1 MATREDVEAY
11 LIRAGAE
18 YDEVEEGTWVVRGQE
33 THSVDVVIRV
43 EDPIVVYRVKVMSLP
58 EQGQER
64 FLRQLLE
71 LNAREMLYASFGLEE
86 SVVVVGGAQQLESL
100 DFNEFQAMLDD
111 LSLAVT
117 RHFPTLKQAAGA

>member
-11 LIRAGAE
+11 LIRAGVE

-33 THSVDVVIRV
+33 THSVDVVVRV

-71 LNAREMLYASFGLEE
+71 LNAREMLYASFGLED

-100 DFNEFQAMLDD
+100 DYNEFQAMLDD

-117 RHFPTLKQAAGA
+117 EHFATLKQAAGA

>member
-11 LIRAGAE
+11 LIRAGVE

-33 THSVDVVIRV
+33 THSVDVVVRV

-71 LNAREMLYASFGLEE
+71 LNAREMLHASFGLED

-100 DFNEFQAMLDD
+100 DYNEFQAMLDD

-117 RHFPTLKQAAGA
+117 EHFSTLKQAAGA